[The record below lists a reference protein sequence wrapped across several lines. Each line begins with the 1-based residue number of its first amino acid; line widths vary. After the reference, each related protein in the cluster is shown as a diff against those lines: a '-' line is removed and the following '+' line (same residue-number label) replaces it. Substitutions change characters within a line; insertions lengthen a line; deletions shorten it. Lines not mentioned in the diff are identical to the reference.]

1 MTTTKPVVQS
11 VTIWSSLL
19 TFIPLIVAELPN
31 LVEQVTPILTPQV
44 AAIVSSVGG
53 VLIILRRLFSQNKR
67 LTVK

>member
-1 MTTTKPVVQS
+1 MTTKPVVQS